1 MNQSAKDMNLEELVK
16 RAKKKDDV
24 SFTLLIHEIE
34 DEMYSLAKMRL
45 YEDDDIY
52 EAMQN
57 SIILIYKNIK
67 KLKDEKLF
75 RTWAMRILI
84 NESLKILKKKKIDL
98 DRYTVLDEKISAPNY
113 KIDEIESK
121 KNLDC
126 LLRCLNKSEK
136 IVMTLYYGKKYTTKD
151 IAEILSESEGT
162 VKSKISRAKVKIKKY
177 IEEEHLYE

>member
-1 MNQSAKDMNLEELVK
+1 M
-16 RAKKKDDV
+16 
-24 SFTLLIHEIE
+24 
-34 DEMYSLAKMRL
+34 
-45 YEDDDIY
+45 
-52 EAMQN
+52 
-57 SIILIYKNIK
+57 
-67 KLKDEKLF
+67 
-75 RTWAMRILI
+75 
-84 NESLKILKKKKIDL
+84 
-98 DRYTVLDEKISAPNY
+98 LDEKISAPNY

>member
-1 MNQSAKDMNLEELVK
+1 
-16 RAKKKDDV
+16 
-24 SFTLLIHEIE
+24 
-34 DEMYSLAKMRL
+34 MYSLAKMRL

-121 KNLDC
+121 K
-126 LLRCLNKSEK
+126 KS
-136 IVMTLYYGKKYTTKD
+136 
-151 IAEILSESEGT
+151 
-162 VKSKISRAKVKIKKY
+162 
-177 IEEEHLYE
+177 